1 VKRAIIFALVAFVV
15 SLGGVSGYLVKT
27 HKPPVVAVDSLAAK
41 GDSTH
46 ADSARADSTH
56 PDSAAPAKGVVA
68 AADSAVTKAD
78 STAATP
84 VDAVTPAAVAAV
96 VKPVAAVVDPVAKAG
111 AYKQVAR
118 VLSAMKPVEAAKV
131 IGFLSDD
138 EVEGLLRAVGPR
150 QAADFLTNIPK
161 ERAAVLSR
169 RLLVPKPVGATR

>member
-1 VKRAIIFALVAFVV
+1 MKRAIIFAIVAFIV

-27 HKPPVVAVDSLAAK
+27 HKPAVVVADSLAAK
-41 GDSTH
+41 ADSTH
-46 ADSARADSTH
+46 ADSSKADSAHADSAALATVAAAI
-56 PDSAAPAKGVVA
+56 PDSATPK
-68 AADSAVTKAD
+68 ADSAAGK
-78 STAATP
+78 TP
-84 VDAVTPAAVAAV
+84 DTVTPAAAAAV
-96 VKPVAAVVDPVAKAG
+96 VKPVAAAADPVAKAG

-131 IGFLSDD
+131 IAFLSDD